1 MDNFTILGQKWLLA
15 LSLSGV
21 FFANAQEFKVN
32 LAESKLVVD
41 GTSNLHDWTIDAKS
55 MGGKATFSI
64 ESGDLQEIKNLDFVV
79 EAEKLVSGK
88 SGMDKN
94 TFKALKTSVNKKII
108 FKLIKVNKIT
118 AQTKNVY
125 LVETQ
130 GDLTVAGATKRINQ
144 SFTIR
149 LLGKKIIFYGKQK
162 IDMTLYGVEPPTALM
177 GTIKT
182 GKDVVVDFKVTYNQ
196 I

>member
-108 FKLIKVNKIT
+108 FKLIKVNKII

-182 GKDVVVDFKVTYNQ
+182 GKDVVVDFKVTYN
-196 I
+196 

>member
-108 FKLIKVNKIT
+108 FKLIKVNKII

-177 GTIKT
+177 GTITT
-182 GKDVVVDFKVTYNQ
+182 GKDVVVDFKVTYN
-196 I
+196 

>member
-125 LVETQ
+125 LLETQ

-182 GKDVVVDFKVTYNQ
+182 GKDVVVDFKVTFN
-196 I
+196 

>member
-1 MDNFTILGQKWLLA
+1 MDNFTILGKKWLLA

-21 FFANAQEFKVN
+21 FFANAQELKVN

-118 AQTKNVY
+118 AQAKNVY

-149 LLGKKIIFYGKQK
+149 LQGKKIIFYGKQK

-182 GKDVVVDFKVTYNQ
+182 GKDVVVDFKVTYN
-196 I
+196 